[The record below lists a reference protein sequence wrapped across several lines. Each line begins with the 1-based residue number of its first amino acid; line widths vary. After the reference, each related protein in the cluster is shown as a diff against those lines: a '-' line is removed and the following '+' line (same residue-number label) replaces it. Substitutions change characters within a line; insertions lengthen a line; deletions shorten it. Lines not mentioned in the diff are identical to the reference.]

1 MEAPDTCAAECL
13 VSCSGVG
20 ISACVH
26 MSVIRFR
33 LLLQTTG
40 AWRWAEC
47 SVSQSVKGDVRLQ
60 CNNLNGFS

>member
-1 MEAPDTCAAECL
+1 MEAPDTCAAGCL
-13 VSCSGVG
+13 DSCSGVG

-26 MSVIRFR
+26 MSEFRFR

-40 AWRWAEC
+40 AWRWAES

-60 CNNLNGFS
+60 CNNLNGFF